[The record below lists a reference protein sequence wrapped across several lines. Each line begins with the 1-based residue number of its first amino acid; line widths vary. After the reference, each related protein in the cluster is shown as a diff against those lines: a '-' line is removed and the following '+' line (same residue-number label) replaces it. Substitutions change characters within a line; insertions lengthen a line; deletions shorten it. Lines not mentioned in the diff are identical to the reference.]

1 MVVECFSRSVQR
13 TWTSS
18 LVRPVGGG
26 GGSSSSWADRA
37 RGPAPGGSSPPVGF
51 VVPAAECRARAAP
64 WAAAAVAAAVAA
76 AAHSAPVVAEVV
88 GETPTAA
95 AAQPA
100 AEADPAWADRGSTA
114 SPLPQPGGCS
124 LEEADTEDDWC
135 QGPRRRRRRPGRGGV
150 LRGRTADV
158 AGAVERAERAADRW
172 SSKQASTSP
181 RSPPRW
187 LRQRR
192 RRPLTPPR
200 TAAEA
205 ECTGKGRGY
214 GASFSCWRRTQV
226 PRARG
231 LSEKH
236 MCNTG
241 RDMREIVDA
250 PELEPQISDDSFDC
264 IQWDSGDYGDYGC
277 WQHVRCPYCN
287 GRCCQLYDTPAA
299 QHLGL
304 DIPHCRAECACV
316 KEDPRGHLVMRCGGS
331 DYHAVDMTQLLC
343 DVGVSAECLVEI
355 AELPYLSE
363 AATAAGDG
371 SLTVFVCA
379 PALGHPDPVS
389 IEVDPG
395 ATLGGLAALAAE
407 TYGLQLVE
415 QPPPAHSDSPGSRT
429 PDGSVEWAEW

>member
-100 AEADPAWADRGSTA
+100 AEADPAWAD
-114 SPLPQPGGCS
+114 

-250 PELEPQISDDSFDC
+250 PELEPQISDDFFDC
-264 IQWDSGDYGDYGC
+264 TQWGSDDYGDC
-277 WQHVRCPYCN
+277 CPNCH
-287 GRCCQLYDTPAA
+287 GRCCQYYDLYETP
-299 QHLGL
+299 QHW
-304 DIPHCRAECACV
+304 DFPHCRAVCDCV

-415 QPPPAHSDSPGSRT
+415 QPPPAHRT
-429 PDGSVEWAEW
+429 PYGSLEW